1 MLLKVYVD
9 TSVIGGCFDY
19 KFKRASLA
27 LFEDFKAGRK
37 IMAYSDIVHNE
48 IEKSGHSNRHLLYKF
63 QEVPKGHKIGFDQ
76 NDEVYKLAEKY
87 IQKNILTRKSLKD
100 ATHIAIAT
108 IFEADV
114 LASWNFRH
122 IVHKQKIRLY
132 NETNIES
139 GYKPIAIKTPE
150 YILNSN
156 NHEKNQ
162 RFKTA

>member
-1 MLLKVYVD
+1 MLLKIYVD

-19 KFKRASLA
+19 KFKKASLA

-37 IMAYSDIVHNE
+37 IMVYSDVVYDE
-48 IEKSGHSNRHLLYKF
+48 IKNVNHSKTHLLYKF
-63 QEVPKGHKIGFDQ
+63 QEVPKKSQMKFHQ
-76 NDEVYKLAEKY
+76 NEEVKVLAEKY
-87 IQKNILTRKSLKD
+87 MRKNILTRKSFKD
-100 ATHIAIAT
+100 ACHIAMAT

-122 IVHKQKIRLY
+122 IVHKRKIKLY

-150 YILNSN
+150 YILKSN

-162 RFKTA
+162 RFETA

>member
-19 KFKRASLA
+19 KFKKASLA

-37 IMAYSDIVHNE
+37 IMVYSDVVYNE
-48 IEKSGHSNRHLLYKF
+48 IEKGGYAKKHLWYKF
-63 QEVPKGHKIGFDQ
+63 QEVPKMHRIGFDE
-76 NDEVYKLAEKY
+76 NEEVELLAEKY
-87 IQKNILTRKSLKD
+87 IQKNILTGKSFKD
-100 ATHIAIAT
+100 ACHIAIAT

-122 IVHKQKIRLY
+122 IVHKRKIRLY
-132 NETNIES
+132 NETNIEF

-150 YILNSN
+150 YILNSKN
-156 NHEKNQ
+156 NEKNQ
-162 RFKTA
+162 RFKIA